1 MTQVKIC
8 GICDADDALAAVAAG
23 ADLIGMHFCSSLRR
37 IGPEQGREIAGA
49 VRGRARVVGVFIDSP
64 PEVVS
69 SIADQ
74 VGLDLVQLHGSEPPA
89 DYGRP
94 VMKALKV
101 HGGAV
106 PDGGGWPDPLLLDTW
121 TADGRGGSGRTWP
134 WAAARSLVAT
144 RQVFVAGGLNPGN
157 VAEVVDALRP
167 AGVDVSSG
175 VESEPRRKDAALMAA
190 FVQAVRDADAR

>member
-23 ADLIGMHFCSSLRR
+23 ADLIGMHFCPSLRR
-37 IGPEQGREIAGA
+37 IEPAQGREIADA
-49 VRGRARVVGVFIDSP
+49 VRGRVRVVGVFIDWP
-64 PEVVS
+64 PDLVGRV
-69 SIADQ
+69 ADQ
-74 VGLDLVQLHGSEPPA
+74 VGLDLVQLHGAEAPA

-101 HGGAV
+101 RAGAV
-106 PDGGGWPDPLLLDTW
+106 PDGDGWQDPLLLDTW
-121 TADGRGGSGRTWP
+121 TEDGRGGSGRTWP
-134 WAAARSLVAT
+134 WEAARSLVAT
-144 RQVFVAGGLNPGN
+144 RQVFVAGGLNAGN
-157 VAEVVDALRP
+157 VAELVGALRP

-175 VESEPRRKDAALMAA
+175 VESVPRRKDAALMAA